1 MQDMIWGENSES
13 FKFSSLVLLNCGE
26 MFAPRSFYLG
36 LMTGGQTEVM
46 MQVRDIAVTGGLT
59 VANCFRRSIS

>member
-1 MQDMIWGENSES
+1 MQDIIWGENSES
-13 FKFSSLVLLNCGE
+13 FKSSSLVLFHCGE

-36 LMTGGQTEVM
+36 LLTGGQTEVM

-59 VANCFRRSIS
+59 GANCFRRSVS